1 MGDFAL
7 TMLVGS
13 GGLILIILVAKW
25 LTPSLKPDEDEWE
38 KYKDL

>member
-7 TMLVGS
+7 TMLLCS
-13 GGLILIILVAKW
+13 GGLVLIILVAKW

-38 KYKDL
+38 KYQDL